1 MGFNPANVII
11 LRISAIFRIFA
22 VLFATAC
29 VSCKCLPFPGIFLCG
44 KLFASAGNVLN
55 SLPNPRKHEGT
66 PNPLKGALPLAQRGL
81 TLLPKG
87 VLPFCPKGSYPFAQ
101 RGLTLLPKRGL
112 TLLPKRGLTLLPKRG
127 LTLLPKGVLPFC
139 LKASSQDRGW
149 STRSRGDASCPSP
162 LLDNPDA
169 HDGVLELGSGDEG
182 FVAHT
187 GAVVVN
193 GGQRIV

>member
-112 TLLPKRGLTLLPKRG
+112 TLLPKRGLTLLPKG
-127 LTLLPKGVLPFC
+127 VTPQPPKGGFVFC
-139 LKASSQDRGW
+139 LKGWKPLDTKGILLSLIASGGGIGGRGF
-149 STRSRGDASCPSP
+149 RMRRRAGIIAP
-162 LLDNPDA
+162 
-169 HDGVLELGSGDEG
+169 
-182 FVAHT
+182 
-187 GAVVVN
+187 
-193 GGQRIV
+193 II